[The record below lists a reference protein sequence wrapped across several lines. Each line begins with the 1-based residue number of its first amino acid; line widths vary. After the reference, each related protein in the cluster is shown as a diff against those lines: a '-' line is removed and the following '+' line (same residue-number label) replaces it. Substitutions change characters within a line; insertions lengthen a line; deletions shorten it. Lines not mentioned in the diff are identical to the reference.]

1 MLCGEP
7 WIVSMDLNAL
17 PHPEDD
23 EEIFGQQLED
33 EPEEFIVKHSHEH
46 ADYVAS
52 AVEISR
58 RVRLCLYYLL
68 YHYWAVLLLELG
80 SLLFF
85 FFLLF
90 VWYLSLFCWCF
101 FSSCL
106 QQSNNQFKAF

>member
-85 FFLLF
+85 FFALCLILVSFLLMF
-90 VWYLSLFCWCF
+90 LFFLS
-101 FSSCL
+101 SAE
-106 QQSNNQFKAF
+106 Q